1 MRSNECT
8 RISVLTP
15 CDIIQ
20 RNRVIETLLH
30 LSSLRFEGIQPYIA
44 APRFLLATLDS
55 QILRSSGIGL
65 LVYDERRIEEV
76 IEPGSIQ
83 PSIQI
88 RQKQTLSNS
97 DKPLLAELTELKSKY
112 AELEQNISRMSAEF
126 KSIQVHSFTSIQ
138 PSHTPI
144 VEHLDTFQPPT
155 TEFESRLQED
165 SLPSFFA
172 NNPWL
177 DVLSKRGKMQESL
190 VAG

>member
-1 MRSNECT
+1 M
-8 RISVLTP
+8 
-15 CDIIQ
+15 
-20 RNRVIETLLH
+20 IETLLH
-30 LSSLRFEGIQPYIA
+30 LSSLRFEGTQPYIA
-44 APRFLLATLDS
+44 APRLLCATLDS

-126 KSIQVHSFTSIQ
+126 KSIQMHAFTSTQ

-144 VEHLDTFQPPT
+144 LEHLDTFQPST
-155 TEFESRLQED
+155 TEFQSTLQED

-177 DVLSKRGKMQESL
+177 DVLSKRGRMEDPL